1 MSIDIQTMLVNLS
14 KSLVPVQSLMT
25 GTAYMFGIILI
36 YNAFD
41 KLRTMMNAGS
51 RSQEHMMVVVA
62 YLLGGGALLF
72 LPSMVTV
79 LANTF
84 FGVNNVLQY
93 ASFQNYGIL
102 GAIKIMIQTA
112 GVIWFF
118 RGVIL
123 LVHAS
128 EPGGDEGPKGFA
140 MMLAGI
146 FGIYFDE
153 TMVWVT
159 SMVNLI
165 MNHMT
170 LASITA
176 PSS

>member
-1 MSIDIQTMLVNLS
+1 MLVNIS

-25 GTAYMFGIILI
+25 GAAYLFGIILI
-36 YNAFD
+36 YNAFER
-41 KLRTMMNAGS
+41 LRTMMNSGR
-51 RSQEHMMVVVA
+51 RSQEHMMIVVA
-62 YLLGGGALLF
+62 YLLGGSGLLF
-72 LPSMVTV
+72 LPSMVSV

-93 ASFQNYGIL
+93 VSFQNYGIL
-102 GAIKIMIQTA
+102 GAIKIIIQTA

-118 RGVIL
+118 RGMIL

-128 EPGGDEGPKGFA
+128 EPGGEEGPRGLA
-140 MMLAGI
+140 MLVAGI
-146 FGIYFDE
+146 FGIYFNE
-153 TMVWVT
+153 TIQWMNSV
-159 SMVNLI
+159 VNLI

-170 LASITA
+170 LTSITA